1 MKLPNDDKT
10 KVPTGHLLS
19 SNEDFCARIE
29 LLLIELLTERV
40 Q

>member
-1 MKLPNDDKT
+1 MKLPNNDKT

-19 SNEDFCARIE
+19 SNEDFSARIE
-29 LLLIELLTERV
+29 LLLIELLTKGV